1 MRRDRSQKTCVHAC
15 ACGLECNIDKKKM
28 KLRHLFR
35 VEVDVADT
43 STVQLTDTHALRG
56 QLDAANRPARQLR
69 VRYAHAHAGWKFYFL
84 PLHSP

>member
-1 MRRDRSQKTCVHAC
+1 MHVCV
-15 ACGLECNIDKKKM
+15 CGLEYNIDEKTM

-69 VRYAHAHAGWKFYFL
+69 VRHAHAHAG
-84 PLHSP
+84 STC